1 MRFFPMPA
9 SAVAGTWFCPM
20 GTQGIASRSLP
31 GLGRTILVLIA
42 MLSALGAFLQPAQAE
57 SRMWV
62 AVDNAKRRSCPS
74 MECGV
79 IGRLFFRETVVVY
92 ETDKGWSRVS
102 GYTNAGCYEGKSA
115 FVQSGRNDCSEEN
128 GISHGEFAVWVKSD
142 SLTDQKPARAP
153 EV

>member
-1 MRFFPMPA
+1 MTFFPMPP
-9 SAVAGTWFCPM
+9 STVARTCLCSM
-20 GTQGIASRSLP
+20 GTQGIASRSSP
-31 GLGRTILVLIA
+31 GLGRTVLVLIA
-42 MLSALGAFLQPAQAE
+42 ILPALGAFLQPAQAE

-74 MECGV
+74 MECGI

-92 ETDKGWSRVS
+92 QVDKGWSRVS

-128 GISHGEFAVWVKSD
+128 GISQGEFAVWVKSD
-142 SLTDQKPARAP
+142 SLADQKPARTP